1 MHPGPWHPLLCFSL
15 LLLCTCGDADVT
27 PYFLSELNSTVQ
39 KPGVQVT
46 LSCPAERPWS
56 HISWLFNG
64 RLLDRTPD
72 VDIQPGNLTILSLG
86 LHHAGRYQC
95 MINTSRG
102 SIISTPANVS
112 VAYLGD
118 FESVSR
124 VNVEAEEGSTAI
136 ITCGVPSSV
145 PPAQIHYRVRGKWL
159 DKSTDK
165 YFILPSG
172 NLQIVNVTLED
183 RGPYRCAVYNPVT
196 HERKISPSVYKLAV
210 TGSAHSD
217 FIPVQPVLTHHLSV
231 HLNETVTL
239 ECAAGGVSTPHVN
252 WYKDGQS
259 ATDNRRTLLHTNLV
273 IKTVERQDTGNYSC
287 LLANETQE
295 VARVNYIVVVLEAP
309 LISRAPEDQAAP
321 AGSDVTFICE
331 TQGNP
336 VPNIIWLHNT
346 VRIYP
351 SSRLRPWGN
360 TLRIANVAEE
370 DSGMY
375 QCMAGNE
382 VGVVQASARLHIQT
396 GSGSRPAI
404 VSPPTSV
411 SVVIGDWV
419 TLTCNATG
427 NPTPSI
433 RWYDNLGPISSHPS
447 QILRSKPRKALQSRT
462 ADTPSQEPLH
472 VIMSHPG
479 TSSLYITAVTMRHA
493 GKYICEATN
502 EFGSTQEEATLT
514 VVPYEVST
522 LRSATSSPGLT
533 QTTAHPTFPPTDKP
547 VNGALLPEA
556 PIILSPPQT
565 TKPDVYY
572 LVWRSGRDGGL
583 PINAYFVR
591 YRKLDDDGN
600 VAGPWSSIRVPA
612 SENEFPLTELE
623 PSSLY
628 EVLMVARNAAGEG
641 QPAMLTF
648 RTSKERSS
656 SSKNTPALSPPAGAP
671 KQTPFH
677 DSFNSNFGLV
687 NPDTFRHSGVPE
699 APDRPTISIASET
712 SVYVT
717 WIPRANGGSPIT
729 SFKVE
734 YKRAGRLWATAA
746 ENIPP
751 SKLSVEVSNLEPGA
765 MYKFRVIAINNYGE
779 SMRSSVSRPYQVAAY
794 GSRLPNPLIVGPR
807 IDHTEAVT
815 DTHILLK
822 WTYVPSNNNNTPI
835 QGFYIYYRPT
845 DSDNDGDYKRDV
857 VEGAKHQ
864 HLIRDLQP
872 ETSYDIK
879 MQCFNERGASD
890 YSNVMICETKAR
902 KSPGASEFPPLEL
915 STTSASERNA
925 GGGSS
930 SSSITLA
937 RSGDMLYVI
946 VGCVLGGMVLILM
959 TFIAM
964 CLLKHRQQRLMH
976 KFEPPG
982 YLYQGSDPNGQMV
995 EYTTLPGTNWI
1006 NGNIHGGFIGNG
1018 NIANGCPHMH
1028 HSVHNGI
1035 NGLMNGELYP
1045 TCSSPHKGTCP
1056 DYEHLPHSISNGGIL
1071 YTAISQTDPS
1081 ECINCRNCCNNN
1093 RCFSKTTNGSY
1104 SGNSVSRT
1112 PLQENQ
1118 ETKQL
1123 IQEAV
1128 PMILSS
1134 PEAEYGTQPEEEIEE
1149 KPSSPCLSSQ
1159 DGLNEIQGDSDIC
1172 VKEDD
1177 AILPQSPDTPS
1188 IDSQNCDENK
1198 SWTLENS
1205 LNDLPQQSL
1214 TQEA

>member
-15 LLLCTCGDADVT
+15 LLLCTRGDSDVT
-27 PYFLSELNSTVQ
+27 PRFLSEPLSTVQ
-39 KPGVQVT
+39 KPGVPVT
-46 LSCPAERPWS
+46 LLCAAEPPWS

-64 RLLDRTPD
+64 RLLDRTRD
-72 VDIQPGNLTILSLG
+72 GDIQPGHLTILSLG

-95 MINTSRG
+95 TINTSRG
-102 SIISTPANVS
+102 SLISTPANVS

-124 VNVEAEEGSTAI
+124 VSVVAEEGSTAI

-145 PPAQIHYRVRGKWL
+145 PRAQIHYRVRGKWL
-159 DKSTDK
+159 DRSSLDK
-165 YFILPSG
+165 YLILPSG

-183 RGPYRCAVYNPVT
+183 RGPYRCAAYNPVT

-210 TGSAHSD
+210 TGSSHPD
-217 FIPVQPVLTHHLSV
+217 FIPLQSVPTQRLSV
-231 HLNETVTL
+231 HLHETLTL
-239 ECAAGGVSTPHVN
+239 ECVAGGVSARHVY

-259 ATDNRRTLLHTNLV
+259 ATDHRRTLLHTNLV
-273 IKTVERQDTGNYSC
+273 IKTVERLDVGNYSC
-287 LLANETQE
+287 LLANETRE
-295 VARVNYIVVVLEAP
+295 VAHVTYSVIVLEAP
-309 LISRAPEDQAAP
+309 LISRAPEDQTAP
-321 AGSDVTFICE
+321 AGSDVMFTCE
-331 TQGNP
+331 AQGNP
-336 VPNIIWLHNT
+336 APNITWLHNT
-346 VRIYP
+346 ASIYP
-351 SSRLRPWGN
+351 SPRLHPLAN
-360 TLRIANVAEE
+360 TLHVSNVAEE
-370 DSGMY
+370 DAGMY
-375 QCMAGNE
+375 QCMADNG
-382 VGVVQASARLHIQT
+382 VGVVQASARLHVHP
-396 GSGSRPAI
+396 GSGSRPVI

-427 NPTPSI
+427 NPAPSI
-433 RWYDNLGPISSHPS
+433 RWYGAHGAISSHPS
-447 QILRSKPRKALQSRT
+447 QILRPKPRKALQSRT
-462 ADTPSQEPLH
+462 ADTPSQDPPH

-479 TSSLYITAVTMRHA
+479 SSSLYISAVTAKHA
-493 GKYICEATN
+493 GKYVCKAAN
-502 EFGSTQEEATLT
+502 ELGSTQEEATVT
-514 VVPYEVST
+514 VVPNEIST
-522 LRSATSSPGLT
+522 VRADTSTPSLT
-533 QTTAHPTFPPTDKP
+533 RTTTHPSLPPTDKP
-547 VNGALLPEA
+547 LHGALLPEA

-565 TKPDVYY
+565 TKPDVYF

-600 VAGPWSSIRVPA
+600 VDGPWNSIRVPA

-656 SSKNTPALSPPAGAP
+656 SSKNTPAMSPPAGAP
-671 KQTPFH
+671 KQTPMQ

-699 APDRPTISIASET
+699 APDRPTISSASET

-734 YKRAGRLWATAA
+734 YKRAGRLWVTAA

-779 SMRSSVSRPYQVAAY
+779 STRSSVSRPYQVAAY

-857 VEGAKHQ
+857 VEGTKHQ

-902 KSPGASEFPPLEL
+902 RSPGASEFPPLEL

-925 GGGSS
+925 GGSS

-982 YLYQGSDPNGQMV
+982 YLYQGSDLNGQMV
-995 EYTTLPGTNWI
+995 EYTTLPGTNRI
-1006 NGNIHGGFIGNG
+1006 NGTVHGGFMGNG

-1028 HSVHNGI
+1028 HGIHNGI
-1035 NGLMNGELYP
+1035 NGVMNGELYP
-1045 TCSSPHKGTCP
+1045 TCSNPHKGTCP
-1056 DYEHLPHSISNGGIL
+1056 DYEHLPHSIANGGIL
-1071 YTAISQTDPS
+1071 YTAIPQTDPS

-1093 RCFSKTTNGSY
+1093 RCFSK
-1104 SGNSVSRT
+1104 SGNGVTRT
-1112 PLQENQ
+1112 PLQENPD
-1118 ETKQL
+1118 TKQL
-1123 IQEAV
+1123 MPEAV
-1128 PMILSS
+1128 PMIPSS
-1134 PEAEYGTQPEEEIEE
+1134 PECGIELQEEVNE
-1149 KPSSPCLSSQ
+1149 KPSAPCTPSQ
-1159 DGLNEIQGDSDIC
+1159 DGLEEIQGDSDIC

-1177 AILPQSPDTPS
+1177 AILPPSPDTPS
-1188 IDSQNCDENK
+1188 NDSENCDENK
-1198 SWTLENS
+1198 TWTLENS
-1205 LNDLPQQSL
+1205 PNDLPQQPL

>member
-1 MHPGPWHPLLCFSL
+1 MHPGPWQPLLCFSL
-15 LLLCTCGDADVT
+15 LLLCTRGDSDVT
-27 PYFLSELNSTVQ
+27 PRFLSEPLSTVQ
-39 KPGVQVT
+39 KPGVRVT
-46 LSCPAERPWS
+46 LLCLVEPPWS
-56 HISWLFNG
+56 HISWLLNG
-64 RLLDRTPD
+64 RPLERTQD
-72 VDIQPGNLTILSLG
+72 VDIQPGNLTILSLE

-95 MINTSRG
+95 MANTSRG
-102 SIISTPANVS
+102 ALISTPANVS

-124 VNVEAEEGSTAI
+124 VVVEAEEGSTAV

-145 PPAQIHYRVRGKWL
+145 PHAQIHYRVRGKWL
-159 DKSTDK
+159 DRSTDK

-183 RGPYRCAVYNPVT
+183 RGPYRCAAYNPVT
-196 HERKISPSVYKLAV
+196 HERKISPSVYKLSV
-210 TGSAHSD
+210 TGSSHPDS
-217 FIPVQPVLTHHLSV
+217 IPIQPVPTQHLSV
-231 HLNETVTL
+231 HLHETLTL
-239 ECAAGGVSTPHVN
+239 ECVAGGVSAPHVH

-273 IKTVERQDTGNYSC
+273 IRTVERLDAGNYSC
-287 LLANETQE
+287 LLANDTQE
-295 VARVNYIVVVLEAP
+295 VLRIYYKVLVLEAL
-309 LISRAPEDQAAP
+309 LISRAPEDQPAP
-321 AGSDVTFICE
+321 AGSDVTFTCE

-336 VPNIIWLHNT
+336 APNITWLHNT
-346 VRIYP
+346 ATLR
-351 SSRLRPWGN
+351 SSGRFHPRGN
-360 TLRIANVAEE
+360 TLHISNVAQE
-370 DSGMY
+370 DAGMY
-375 QCMAGNE
+375 QCMADNG
-382 VGVVQASARLHIQT
+382 VGVVQASARLHVQP

-404 VSPPTSV
+404 VSPPTSAN
-411 SVVIGDWV
+411 VVVGDWV

-427 NPTPSI
+427 SPAPSI
-433 RWYDNLGPISSHPS
+433 RWYDAHGPISSHPS
-447 QILRSKPRKALQSRT
+447 QILRPKPRKGGSRM
-462 ADTPSQEPLH
+462 ADTPSQDPLH
-472 VIMSHPG
+472 VIVSHPG
-479 TSSLYITAVTMRHA
+479 TSSLFVPAVTVKHA
-493 GKYICEATN
+493 GKYICEAVN
-502 EFGSTQEEATLT
+502 EFGSAREEATLT
-514 VVPYEVST
+514 VVPYEIST
-522 LRSATSSPGLT
+522 MRPDTTPPGPT
-533 QTTAHPTFPPTDKP
+533 RTTAHPSAPPTDKP
-547 VNGALLPEA
+547 FNGALLPEA

-565 TKPDVYY
+565 TKPDVYF

-600 VAGPWSSIRVPA
+600 VAGPWNSIRVPA

-623 PSSLY
+623 ASSLY

-656 SSKNTPALSPPAGAP
+656 SSKNTPALSPPVGAP
-671 KQTPFH
+671 KQTQLH

-687 NPDTFRHSGVPE
+687 NPDPFRHSGVPE

-734 YKRAGRLWATAA
+734 YKRAGRLWVTAA

-751 SKLSVEVSNLEPGA
+751 SKLSVEVSSLEPGA

-779 SMRSSVSRPYQVAAY
+779 STRSSVSRPYQVAAY

-815 DTHILLK
+815 DTQILLK
-822 WTYVPSNNNNTPI
+822 WTYIPSNNNNTPI

-857 VEGAKHQ
+857 VEGTKHQ

-902 KSPGASEFPPLEL
+902 RSPGASEFPPLEL
-915 STTSASERNA
+915 STTSTSERSA
-925 GGGSS
+925 GGSS

-959 TFIAM
+959 AFIAM
-964 CLLKHRQQRLMH
+964 CLLKHRQQRLMR

-982 YLYQGSDPNGQMV
+982 YLYQGSDLNGQMV
-995 EYTTLPGTNWI
+995 EYTTLPGTNRI
-1006 NGNIHGGFIGNG
+1006 NGTVHGGFIANG

-1028 HSVHNGI
+1028 HSIHNGI
-1035 NGLMNGELYP
+1035 NGVMNGELYP
-1045 TCSSPHKGTCP
+1045 SCSSPHKGTCP

-1071 YTAISQTDPS
+1071 YTAIPQTDPA

-1093 RCFSKTTNGSY
+1093 RCFSKPSSSYNGN
-1104 SGNSVSRT
+1104 GVART

-1118 ETKQL
+1118 EMKQL
-1123 IQEAV
+1123 LQEAV
-1128 PMILSS
+1128 PMVLSS
-1134 PEAEYGTQPEEEIEE
+1134 VEAECGTQLEVEIKE
-1149 KPSSPCLSSQ
+1149 KLSSSSLSSQ
-1159 DGLNEIQGDSDIC
+1159 DELEEIQGDSDLGI
-1172 VKEDD
+1172 KEED
-1177 AILPQSPDTPS
+1177 AILPPSPDPSS
-1188 IDSQNCDENK
+1188 IDTQKSCDENK
-1198 SWTLENS
+1198 TWTLEIS
-1205 LNDLPQQSL
+1205 CNDLPQQPL
-1214 TQEA
+1214 TPEA

>member
-15 LLLCTCGDADVT
+15 LLLYTRGDSDVR
-27 PYFLSELNSTVQ
+27 PQFLSEPLSTVQ
-39 KPGVQVT
+39 KPGVPVT
-46 LSCPAERPWS
+46 LLCAAEPPWS
-56 HISWLFNG
+56 LVSWLFNG
-64 RLLDRTPD
+64 KILERNPD
-72 VDIQPGNLTILSLG
+72 VDIQLGHLTILSLG

-102 SIISTPANVS
+102 SVISAPANVS

-124 VNVEAEEGSTAI
+124 VTVVAEEGSTAT

-145 PPAQIHYRVRGKWL
+145 PRAQIHYRVKVKWL
-159 DKSTDK
+159 DRSTDK
-165 YFILPSG
+165 YLILPSG
-172 NLQIVNVTLED
+172 SLQIVNVTLED
-183 RGPYRCAVYNPVT
+183 RGSYRCAAYNPVT

-210 TGSAHSD
+210 TGSSHPD
-217 FIPVQPVLTHHLSV
+217 FNPIQSVLTQRLSV
-231 HLNETVTL
+231 HLHETLTL
-239 ECAAGGVSTPHVN
+239 ECVAAGVNAPHVR

-259 ATDNRRTLLHTNLV
+259 ATDNRRTLLYTNLV
-273 IKTVERQDTGNYSC
+273 IKNVERLDAGNYSC

-295 VARVNYIVVVLEAP
+295 VARINYMVIVLEAP
-309 LISRAPEDQAAP
+309 SISRAPEDQTAP
-321 AGSDVTFICE
+321 AGSYVTFTCE
-331 TQGNP
+331 AQGNP
-336 VPNIIWLHNT
+336 APNITWLHNT
-346 VRIYP
+346 VSIYP
-351 SSRLRPWGN
+351 SSRLRPRGN
-360 TLRIANVAEE
+360 TLQISNVAEE
-370 DSGMY
+370 DAGMY
-375 QCMAGNE
+375 QCMADN
-382 VGVVQASARLHIQT
+382 GVSAVQASARLHVQP
-396 GSGSRPAI
+396 GSGSRPTI
-404 VSPPTSV
+404 VSPPSSV

-419 TLTCNATG
+419 TLICNATG

-433 RWYDNLGPISSHPS
+433 RWYDARGPISSHPS
-447 QILRSKPRKALQSRT
+447 QILRPKPRKALHSRMV
-462 ADTPSQEPLH
+462 DTPSKDPLH

-479 TSSLYITAVTMRHA
+479 TSSLYIPAVTVKHA
-493 GKYICEATN
+493 GKYTCEAVN
-502 EFGSTQEEATLT
+502 EFGSTREEAILT
-514 VVPYEVST
+514 VVPYEIST
-522 LRSATSSPGLT
+522 VRPDTSSPSLT
-533 QTTAHPTFPPTDKP
+533 RTAAYFSFPLTDKP
-547 VNGALLPEA
+547 FHGALPPEA

-565 TKPDVYY
+565 TKPDVYF

-600 VAGPWSSIRVPA
+600 VAGPRYSIRVPP
-612 SENEFPLTELE
+612 SESEFLLTELE

-656 SSKNTPALSPPAGAP
+656 SSKSTPALSPPVGAP
-671 KQTPFH
+671 KQTPNH
-677 DSFNSNFGLV
+677 DTYSTNSEPAKEPN
-687 NPDTFRHSGVPE
+687 RHSGVPE
-699 APDRPTISIASET
+699 APDRPTISTASET

-734 YKRAGRLWATAA
+734 YKRMSHPWMTAA

-751 SKLSVEVSNLEPGA
+751 SKLSVEVSSLEPGA

-779 SMRSSVSRPYQVAAY
+779 SLCSAVSRPHQVPGY
-794 GSRLPNPLIVGPR
+794 GNRLTNPLIIGPH
-807 IDHTEAVT
+807 IMHTEAQT
-815 DTHILLK
+815 DTQILLK
-822 WTYVPSNNNNTPI
+822 WTYISSNNNNTPI

-845 DSDNDGDYKRDV
+845 DSDNDSDYKRDV
-857 VEGAKHQ
+857 VDGTKHQ

-902 KSPGASEFPPLEL
+902 RSPGTSELPPLER
-915 STTSASERNA
+915 STTSASERSA
-925 GGGSS
+925 GGSS
-930 SSSITLA
+930 GSSTALA

-982 YLYQGSDPNGQMV
+982 YLYQGSDLNGQMV
-995 EYTTLPGTNWI
+995 EYTTLPGINRI
-1006 NGNIHGGFIGNG
+1006 NGTVHGGFLGNG
-1018 NIANGCPHMH
+1018 KITNGCPHMH
-1028 HSVHNGI
+1028 HSIHNGI
-1035 NGLMNGELYP
+1035 NGVMNGELYP
-1045 TCSSPHKGTCP
+1045 TCNNSHKGTCP

-1071 YTAISQTDPS
+1071 YTALPQKDPS

-1093 RCFSKTTNGSY
+1093 RCFSKTNGSY
-1104 SGNSVSRT
+1104 NGNGISRT

-1118 ETKQL
+1118 EMKQL
-1123 IQEAV
+1123 PHEAI

-1134 PEAEYGTQPEEEIEE
+1134 PEAEFGTKLEEEINE
-1149 KPSSPCLSSQ
+1149 KPSSPCLSSL
-1159 DGLNEIQGDSDIC
+1159 DGPEEIPGDSDIC

-1177 AILPQSPDTPS
+1177 AILPPSSDTPS
-1188 IDSQNCDENK
+1188 NDSQSSDENK
-1198 SWTLENS
+1198 TWTLENS
-1205 LNDLPQQSL
+1205 LNDLQHQPL